1 MKVRA
6 FANIDVDFEV
16 EVDLSDVLRN
26 FAEQIEECN
35 ENKLP
40 NRLVGTM
47 DQLTRVLASISDEM
61 IAAMK
66 PKYTTIIRDRLVTES
81 ARYPIPVTEGA
92 SHAG

>member
-1 MKVRA
+1 MRVKA
-6 FANIDVDFEV
+6 FANVDVDCEV
-16 EVDLSDVLRN
+16 EVDLSDMLRE

-40 NRLVGTM
+40 IRLAGTM
-47 DQLTRVLASISDEM
+47 DQLTRVLASINDEM

-66 PKYTTIIRDRLVTES
+66 PEHTSIIRDRLMTES
-81 ARYPIPVTEGA
+81 ARYPVPVTEGA